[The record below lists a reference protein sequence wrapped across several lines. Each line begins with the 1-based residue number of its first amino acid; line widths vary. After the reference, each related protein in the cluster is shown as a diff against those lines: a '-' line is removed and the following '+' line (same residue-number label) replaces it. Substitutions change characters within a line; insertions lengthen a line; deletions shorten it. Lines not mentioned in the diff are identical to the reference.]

1 MAVPSLVL
9 KWTVTVRR
17 VVPASVTV
25 KLAPPP
31 SFPDVSLIDRL
42 GGAFLSTI
50 VPAPS
55 PSRTAA
61 PTGPDSR
68 TFIVSL
74 SSVTPSPRTATVMF
88 LAVSP
93 GAKVNVPLPAV

>member
-1 MAVPSLVL
+1 MPSVVL

-25 KLAPPP
+25 KVAPPP
-31 SFPDVSLIDRL
+31 SFPSVSLIDSD

-55 PSRTAA
+55 PSRTLTRDA
-61 PTGPDSR
+61 D
-68 TFIVSL
+68 
-74 SSVTPSPRTATVMF
+74 
-88 LAVSP
+88 
-93 GAKVNVPLPAV
+93 GA